1 MLGRGAQAGAS
12 FGLIESLQPGDVSER
27 AGRAAEGAARGF
39 VLGALGAPRG
49 TPYLK
54 TTLRD
59 SVAGLAAFG
68 NEPVIEGLDAIPPF
82 LQNIGFGAAAGLLT
96 ARRRTKKQVV
106 TSLLRKVR
114 HEGGRVA
121 VEDIPHVNE
130 GREIFPL
137 PGDETRVAEFDALLA
152 ELPDLPPEIRKNLY
166 ESGLV
171 QWINKSRSG
180 RKPPTRRFDSRF
192 DPSDRIELIFND
204 PPEKTPYFD
213 PPILNRSIGI
223 YESLYGDAGKRFDE
237 KLSFDR
243 SVIRPLIDPSDS
255 TSARIESSKPVILEA
270 RGKQFDPFTGREVN
284 PTGLLFDP
292 QQNEINAIKSQPARF
307 SRRIYLPGE
316 NPPAKLSPKSAS
328 PSQILRVS
336 SLPVEKIDD
345 IDLDQFDASARRR
358 LARIER
364 AAKQGRSLSRAAVE
378 AEEASLARREK
389 ILAKRQPRKLRT
401 KISNQEFSKLVD
413 PTENLRAR
421 QGRPPMKKLKVES
434 DAELAVRR
442 TVEKLSK
449 ICKDIT

>member
-1 MLGRGAQAGAS
+1 
-12 FGLIESLQPGDVSER
+12 
-27 AGRAAEGAARGF
+27 
-39 VLGALGAPRG
+39 
-49 TPYLK
+49 
-54 TTLRD
+54 
-59 SVAGLAAFG
+59 
-68 NEPVIEGLDAIPPF
+68 VIEGLDAIPPF
-82 LQNIGFGAAAGLLT
+82 IQNIGFGAAASLFT
-96 ARRRTKKQVV
+96 ARRKTKKQAV

-114 HEGGRVA
+114 HEGGKVV
-121 VEDIPHVNE
+121 VEDVPNVHE

-137 PGDETRVAEFDALLA
+137 PGDETRIAEFDALLA
-152 ELPDLPPEIRKNLY
+152 ELPDLPPEIRTNLY

-171 QWINKSRSG
+171 QWINESRSRQSK
-180 RKPPTRRFDSRF
+180 RKPPIQSSNPRVDLSNQ
-192 DPSDRIELIFND
+192 IELIFNN
-204 PPEKTPYFD
+204 PPKKTPYFD
-213 PPILNRSIGI
+213 PPILNRPIGT
-223 YESLYGDAGKRFDE
+223 YESLYGEAGRRFDE

-243 SVIRPLIDPSDS
+243 NTIRPILDPSDS
-255 TSARIESSKPVILEA
+255 TSARIGSSKPVILEA
-270 RGKQFDPFTGREVN
+270 RGKQFDPFTGKEIN

-316 NPPAKLSPKSAS
+316 NPPSKLSPKSAS

-336 SLPVEKIDD
+336 SLPVKKIDD

-378 AEEASLARREK
+378 AEESSLARREK
-389 ILAKRQPRKLRT
+389 ILAERKPRKLRT
-401 KISNQEFSKLVD
+401 KISNREFSKLVD

-421 QGRPPMKKLKVES
+421 QGQPPMKKLKVES

-442 TVEKLSK
+442 AIEKLSK